1 VRIRVERSGGFAGL
15 VRTAE
20 VDTATLPEAHAR
32 EIEDRVRGI
41 DFEGGARLS
50 GEAEARPDAFQYDVS
65 IDDGDTQHRVTLRE
79 PALPAG
85 FREVFRRLLE
95 LS

>member
-1 VRIRVERSGGFAGL
+1 MRIRVERSGGFAGL

-32 EIEDRVRGI
+32 EIEDRVRAI
-41 DFEGGARLS
+41 DFEGGARRS
-50 GEAEARPDAFQYDVS
+50 AEAEARPDAFQYDVT
-65 IDDGDTQHRVTLRE
+65 IDDGAKRQRVTLRE

-85 FREVFRRLLE
+85 FSEVFRRLLE
-95 LS
+95 L